1 MTGKLWGVSIGPGD
15 AELLTIKAIRIIN
28 ECKTIASARTKGE
41 KSVALDIVSEAVN
54 IEDKETLYLDFLM
67 TKDEIELLRSHKK
80 IAEKIA
86 NVLKKGKDIAF
97 VVLGDISIYSTF
109 SYIQREISDMGF
121 ETEICPGVP
130 SFCAVGARLNTSLTK
145 MKKPL
150 HIIPANHVEVAD
162 CVNLKGTKVFMKAGG
177 KTEDIKKY
185 FGVSK
190 AHGIENCG
198 MDTERIIR
206 DFDDKY
212 GYFTTVIIEDKD

>member
-150 HIIPANHVEVAD
+150 QIGRAHV
-162 CVNLKGTKVFMKAGG
+162 
-177 KTEDIKKY
+177 
-185 FGVSK
+185 
-190 AHGIENCG
+190 
-198 MDTERIIR
+198 
-206 DFDDKY
+206 
-212 GYFTTVIIEDKD
+212 